1 MVVGDIDVVL
11 GLVGEDVERDLGP
24 LLLDV
29 LDEDR
34 DLHGAPDLPPDG
46 GDPGLVAQQ
55 GVHGDAVLYDQG
67 RDGYQGQDQH
77 VEDEELLSAG
87 SRGIDAV
94 TANFPDTV

>member
-1 MVVGDIDVVL
+1 MVVGNVDVIS
-11 GLVGEDVERDLGP
+11 LVGEDVERHLGP

-55 GVHGDAVLYDQG
+55 GVHSDAVLDDQG
-67 RDGYQGQDQH
+67 RDWYQGKDQH

-87 SRGIDAV
+87 SRGVDPVA
-94 TANFPDTV
+94 ADFPDTV